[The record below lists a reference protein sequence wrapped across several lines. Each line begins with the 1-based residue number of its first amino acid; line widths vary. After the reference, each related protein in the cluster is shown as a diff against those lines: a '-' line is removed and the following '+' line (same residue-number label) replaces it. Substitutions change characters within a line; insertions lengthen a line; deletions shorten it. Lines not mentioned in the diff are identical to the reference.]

1 MCLDKFIYM
10 HKISLVVLSMMAFG
24 TSAQSFEN
32 PFSSLTFILGEWTGN
47 GIGLN
52 NEKSTL
58 QSGFRLS
65 LNNSFIE
72 VSNEWLLEPTEKHP
86 NGEIRGDKGFISFD
100 KSRKVFVFRQF
111 HGEGFVNQYIL
122 NNNLSSDSLLVFDS
136 EIIENFVPGGK
147 ARWTL
152 KKISETELETAFY
165 LSAPGEEFVC
175 YGTNFLTKKPT
186 EFAQMTPKVT
196 GIGGIFFFAQNP
208 DSLKAW
214 YAQNLGLAV
223 NDYGSTFEFRN
234 SDPPHTINY
243 LQWSLFKEGNAYFQP
258 STKEFMI
265 NYRVQNIE
273 ALVKSFKEKGI
284 TVLDE
289 IESYDY
295 GKFVHIMDPEGNK
308 LELWEPV
315 DHILTEIDS
324 ETTK

>member
-1 MCLDKFIYM
+1 ML
-10 HKISLVVLSMMAFG
+10 LMMTFG
-24 TSAQSFEN
+24 ESAMSQDDHFK
-32 PFSSLTFILGEWTGN
+32 PLGFILGEWSGTGTGFGN
-47 GIGLN
+47 Q
-52 NEKSTL
+52 KSTV
-58 QSGFRLS
+58 QSSFRFS
-65 LNNSFIE
+65 LNRSFIE
-72 VSNEWLLEPTEKHP
+72 VVNESEFEPTEKNP
-86 NGEIRGDKGFISFD
+86 TGEKRKDQGFISFD
-100 KSRKVFVFRQF
+100 KARKTFVFRQF

-122 NNNLSSDSLLVFDS
+122 NPSLSNDSLLVFDS

-165 LSAPGEEFVC
+165 LSLPGEELVC
-175 YGTNFLTKKPT
+175 YGTNRVSKNPT
-186 EFAQMTPKVT
+186 EFAQMTPKAT
-196 GIGGIFFFAQNP
+196 GIGGIFFFSENP

-234 SDPPHTINY
+234 TQPPYSINY
-243 LQWSLFKEGNAYFQP
+243 LQWSPFKQGNAYFQP

-284 TVLDE
+284 TVLNE
-289 IESYDY
+289 IETYDY

-315 DHILTEIDS
+315 DPVLTEIDS